1 MHKAH
6 KYTNF
11 LAIFA
16 QNMRKTILLFI
27 LNLLSLSAGA
37 QQRVRF
43 ALDTQYLF
51 DNHEFEASGGQIIP
65 SETFHFIKISPYLS
79 WNISESA
86 DWTHKIYAGVDLIK
100 DAGSTVPVKTTMRE
114 VPLFCTSTYEDQGV
128 LFSST
133 FGIYPRRLVEG
144 WYSELILSEET
155 RQSDFNL
162 EGTLLKFR
170 EGNFFAELGLDWMG
184 KYGYDTKE
192 RFQIFAAGSWRLGE
206 LLTLG
211 WCGSFYHYAGST
223 LAPGVVDNHIIQPY
237 ALFDFSSILPTI
249 RIQLRASAFYSYQ
262 KDRVREDM
270 RHLRGYEMELQAKWK
285 SLYFLGSAS
294 LSDNMLPFYDKC
306 DTAGNLYG
314 DLLYRGSKFYCGFYD
329 RLEFG
334 WAPRLSRRTSLKLSS
349 RVHYNLNGYLG
360 TEQRFS
366 LLFLL

>member
-1 MHKAH
+1 M
-6 KYTNF
+6 
-11 LAIFA
+11 L
-16 QNMRKTILLFI
+16 
-27 LNLLSLSAGA
+27 
-37 QQRVRF
+37 
-43 ALDTQYLF
+43 
-51 DNHEFEASGGQIIP
+51 
-65 SETFHFIKISPYLS
+65 
-79 WNISESA
+79 
-86 DWTHKIYAGVDLIK
+86 
-100 DAGSTVPVKTTMRE
+100 
-114 VPLFCTSTYEDQGV
+114 C
-128 LFSST
+128 SST

-306 DTAGNLYG
+306 DTSGTPYG

-334 WAPRLSRRTSLKLSS
+334 WAPRLSRRTSLKLSA

>member
-27 LNLLSLSAGA
+27 TVLLSLSAGA

-100 DAGSTVPVKTTMRE
+100 DAGSTVPVKTTLRE

-184 KYGYDTKE
+184 NTAMTPRSAS
-192 RFQIFAAGSWRLGE
+192 RFSQRAAGAWANCSL
-206 LLTLG
+206 
-211 WCGSFYHYAGST
+211 SAGAAAST
-223 LAPGVVDNHIIQPY
+223 IMQAAHLHREWWITISYNPMPSSIFPLYFRPSG
-237 ALFDFSSILPTI
+237 FSSAP
-249 RIQLRASAFYSYQ
+249 AHS
-262 KDRVREDM
+262 
-270 RHLRGYEMELQAKWK
+270 
-285 SLYFLGSAS
+285 
-294 LSDNMLPFYDKC
+294 
-306 DTAGNLYG
+306 TATRMTG
-314 DLLYRGSKFYCGFYD
+314 
-329 RLEFG
+329 
-334 WAPRLSRRTSLKLSS
+334 
-349 RVHYNLNGYLG
+349 
-360 TEQRFS
+360 
-366 LLFLL
+366 